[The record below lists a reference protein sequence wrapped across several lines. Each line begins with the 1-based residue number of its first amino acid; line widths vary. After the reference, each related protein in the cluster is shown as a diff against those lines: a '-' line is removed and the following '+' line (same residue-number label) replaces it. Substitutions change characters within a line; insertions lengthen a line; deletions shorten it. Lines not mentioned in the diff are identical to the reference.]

1 MGIFKTGKHLCSKE
15 SDNEIHS
22 KKFHWLRKSF
32 NHIIIA
38 AITTGTEPISH
49 PRKACAQR

>member
-1 MGIFKTGKHLCSKE
+1 MRILETGKHLGSKK
-15 SDNEIHS
+15 SNNEIHTQQ
-22 KKFHWLRKSF
+22 FDRLGKSF
-32 NHIIIA
+32 DHIIIA